1 MKFRNIIWCALA
13 LLALASCKEEDDTVE
28 EFANWQA
35 TNDTYFNN
43 LVSETRSKIDD
54 GQTKWALIPCYSYP
68 DKGKTFGYCD
78 YVVVYKKEQGSGTT
92 SPLQTDSV
100 KVHYEGR
107 LLSSYSY
114 PNGMIFDRSYVGNID
129 DADCSELATP
139 SKFAISGVVKGF
151 STALMRMHR
160 GDYWRIYIPYQLGY
174 GYTTRGSI
182 PGYSTLIFDLRL
194 EDFWRKT
201 QGDRE

>member
-1 MKFRNIIWCALA
+1 MKFRNIIWCTLA
-13 LLALASCKEEDDTVE
+13 LLALASCKEENDEVE
-28 EFANWQA
+28 EFANWQNV
-35 TNDTYFNN
+35 NDTYFSN
-43 LVSETRSKIDD
+43 LVSETQSKIDE
-54 GQTKWALIPCYSYP
+54 GQTTWALMPCYSYP
-68 DKGKTFGYCD
+68 DNGMTFDYSS
-78 YVVVYKKEQGSGTT
+78 YVVAEKLEQGSGTT

-107 LLSSYSY
+107 LLPSYSY
-114 PNGMIFDRSYVGNID
+114 PKGMIFDRSYVGD
-129 DADCSELATP
+129 FDPDLATP
-139 SKFAISGVVKGF
+139 TKLSLSGVVKGF
-151 STALMRMHR
+151 STVLMRMHR
-160 GDYWRIYIPYQLGY
+160 GDHWRIYIPYQLGY